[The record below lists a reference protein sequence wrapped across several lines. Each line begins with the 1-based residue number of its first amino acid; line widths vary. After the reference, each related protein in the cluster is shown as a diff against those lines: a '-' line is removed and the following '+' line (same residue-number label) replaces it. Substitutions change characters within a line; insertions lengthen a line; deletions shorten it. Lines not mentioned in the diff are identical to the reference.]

1 MSYPLSLEEEFMAR
15 VEIGRYL
22 VTDPRVCGGR
32 LVFKGTRVLM
42 SDALELLKA
51 GFNPEEVSREYGGL
65 VTPEAIR
72 EAVAFS
78 SKGIVREM
86 LPKAKTAA

>member
-1 MSYPLSLEEEFMAR
+1 
-15 VEIGRYL
+15 
-22 VTDPRVCGGR
+22 
-32 LVFKGTRVLM
+32 M